1 MYNVSSLPT
10 PGELH
15 LLNWDTGQDYDC
27 DLAEFNKLWLAGK
40 VYVPEGVVY
49 DKFTPFSTVDS
60 LSNLRA
66 GYMSLIVRC
75 LRENSHNHF
84 LYEFSDTVLLCDTL
98 CSSVFMIRK
107 HFLKDFMLGCSCC
120 DIDDFFLED
129 GIFVGKNYVD
139 DVPFLSK
146 NVLINQLVPII
157 KGKKLIFCISMQ
169 DSPRELDC
177 RGIIESIEDEKVEP
191 NETKDFVFGS
201 NLTLI
206 VDDTVEVPNI
216 VNVLTGF
223 KTLTINAT
231 NCSQKVV
238 EEWNKAIERQ
248 SQFFEHRVIHLF
260 S

>member
-1 MYNVSSLPT
+1 MYNIAGLPV
-10 PGELH
+10 PGALR
-15 LLNWDTGQDYDC
+15 LLNWDTGNELEC
-27 DLAEFNKLWLAGK
+27 DLAEFNRLWLAGK

-49 DKFTPFSTVDS
+49 DRSKPFETIGALSKLYDS
-60 LSNLRA
+60 
-66 GYMSLIVRC
+66 YMSVVVRC
-75 LRENSHNHF
+75 IRENSHNHF
-84 LYEFSDTVLLCDTL
+84 LYEFSDNVLLCDTW
-98 CSSVFMIRK
+98 CRNVFMVNK
-107 HFLKDFMLGCSCC
+107 NLLKEFMSGCS
-120 DIDDFFLED
+120 DYNIENFTLEGD
-129 GIFVGKNYVD
+129 NFVGKNYVD

-157 KGKKLIFCISMQ
+157 KGKKLLFCISTQ
-169 DSPRELDC
+169 SYPREFDC
-177 RGIIESIEDEKVEP
+177 RGVVESIADEQAES
-191 NETKDFVFGS
+191 NDTKDCVYCS